1 MNRSEQTT
9 NENNSFYKLWP
20 LYVVL
25 VFFLI
30 MIGLYFYSQSLI
42 RIETPKE
49 DPGDKVIITLP
60 SGKMVFTYENFIVEE
75 DGKLFYKGERNTI
88 DLTGGEVVY
97 ENWE

>member
-25 VFFLI
+25 VLFLI

-60 SGKMVFTYENFIVEE
+60 TGKTIFTYENFIVEE
-75 DGKLFYKGERNTI
+75 DGKLLYKGERHTI